1 VKEVSNSAGH
11 RDRRASHRADGS
23 HREGGL
29 SPTEGA
35 RLVSSEPGPLGR
47 HRRPRLKSTVEVFP
61 ASDGDLYLLAA
72 EERHLCVR
80 SVAPAQLAL
89 LRALD
94 GRPVD
99 EVARDLAA
107 GGHRMAREDLEATI
121 DQLMALDLLEDAGED
136 RSLTPGQVER
146 FERQLRYFG
155 DVADEPRAA
164 LQRRLLDSH
173 VVVLGLGGLGSWAAY
188 ALACTG
194 IGRMT
199 LVDDDVVE
207 LSNLNRQI
215 LYTEADLGRAK
226 AEVAAERLRGFHSQL
241 IVNGEAR
248 RLTSEAVIE
257 ELIAGADLVLEL
269 ADQPM
274 GLIGSWVN
282 AACFRLGVP
291 HIAAGQFPPHVRI
304 GPLFGPGCSACYEC
318 QLTEVRREH
327 PLFDELCGWRREH
340 PSPAA
345 TFGPACGLI
354 GSLLANEAVNFLT
367 GLCEPATLGR
377 MLQVDLRT
385 LALSWEPIAPDAL
398 CPVCAASSLP
408 AA

>member
-1 VKEVSNSAGH
+1 MSNSAGH
-11 RDRRASHRADGS
+11 RDRRASHRPDGS

-29 SPTEGA
+29 RPTGGA
-35 RLVSSEPGPLGR
+35 RLASSEPGP
-47 HRRPRLKSTVEVFP
+47 HRRPRLKSTIEIFP
-61 ASDGDLYLLAA
+61 ASDGDLYLLAGD
-72 EERHLCVR
+72 ERHLRVR
-80 SVAPAQLAL
+80 SASPAQIAL
-89 LRALD
+89 VSALD
-94 GRPVD
+94 GRSVD
-99 EVARDLAA
+99 EIARGLAA
-107 GGHRMAREDLEATI
+107 RGHRMGREELDATI
-121 DQLMALDLLEDAGED
+121 DQLAALDLVEDAADDGRLGLTAGE
-136 RSLTPGQVER
+136 VER

-173 VVVLGLGGLGSWAAY
+173 VAVLGLGGLGSWAAY

-215 LYTEADLGRAK
+215 LYTEADLGRPK
-226 AEVAAERLRGFHSQL
+226 ANVAAERLRAFHSQL
-241 IVNGEAR
+241 VVNAESR

-257 ELIAGADLVLEL
+257 ELVAGTDLVIEL

-282 AACFRLGVP
+282 AACHRRGVP
-291 HIAAGQFPPHVRI
+291 HIAAGQFPPQVRI
-304 GPLFGPGCSACYEC
+304 GPLFAPGRSGCYEC
-318 QLTEVRREH
+318 QLTEVRRHH
-327 PLFDELCGWRREH
+327 PLFDELSDWRRAH

-385 LALSWEPIAPDAL
+385 LAVSWEPIAPDGN
-398 CPVCAASSLP
+398 CPVCTTGSP
-408 AA
+408 